1 MGVGPENI
9 IDLLGLMGDSSDNV
23 PGVQGV
29 GPKTAMKLIQEY
41 GNIEN
46 IYENIDSIKNEKMKD
61 KLLSDKDNALL
72 SKQLVTI
79 LTDVN
84 IDSSVDDFV
93 IKK

>member
-1 MGVGPENI
+1 
-9 IDLLGLMGDSSDNV
+9 
-23 PGVQGV
+23 
-29 GPKTAMKLIQEY
+29 MKLIQEH

-84 IDSSVDDFV
+84 IDSLEDFV
-93 IKK
+93 IKEMNIKT